1 MPVAFVA
8 RIFDQRTAALTV
20 WTGLL
25 YGKKALTHLHLTGTV
40 TGWTGL
46 RLSAHL
52 RAATVAD
59 VTLFQSRNTDLF
71 GDATHGF
78 FQSEI
83 HVVT

>member
-1 MPVAFVA
+1 MAFVA
-8 RIFDQRTAALTV
+8 RVFNQRTAALTV

-25 YGKKALTHLHLTGTV
+25 YGKKALTHLHLTRTV

-46 RLSAHL
+46 GL
-52 RAATVAD
+52 RARLRTAAVANI
-59 VTLFQSRNTDLF
+59 TLFQRRNTDLF